1 MERYIDPRPQY
12 FDDAA
17 AGGVAIIPEAE
28 Q

>member
-1 MERYIDPRPQY
+1 MGRYIDPRPQY
-12 FDDAA
+12 FNDAA